1 LSQASPAT
9 AGSVSGALSTAQQV
23 GNAIGVAVTGV
34 IFYGLAGGGYRVAFG
49 WSLTQM
55 GALLLAVAA
64 LTFILPRRHSPAP
77 AGAPAGPGSGQSSTE
92 G

>member
-1 LSQASPAT
+1 MLSQASPAT

-34 IFYGLAGGGYRVAFG
+34 IFYGLAARGMRTAFG
-49 WSLTQM
+49 WSVAEM
-55 GALLLAVAA
+55 GALLLAVTA
-64 LTFILPRRHSPAP
+64 LPSSCPGASRRSA
-77 AGAPAGPGSGQSSTE
+77 E